1 MTAPRRVRL
10 DSRFWLVTAAAVAS
24 MAATAA
30 LGRWQLDRASQ
41 KEALHSAIDTRM
53 HLPPLNADAFGQ
65 LVASGSGDALHRR
78 VALRGHWVARN
89 TVFLDNRQMLG
100 RQGFIVVTPLQL
112 EHSPVVVLVQR
123 GWVPRNFQDRTA
135 LPPVATPEGPVEL
148 SGRTAAPPARLLEL
162 EGGHR
167 AEGSSRIRQNL
178 DLDAF
183 RSETGLPLADVSVLQ
198 TDAESDGLLRQWPQA
213 RAGVEKNYGYA
224 FQWFGLCSLIAILY
238 VWFQLVRRFI
248 RPRTATS

>member
-10 DSRFWLVTAAAVAS
+10 DSRFWLVTAAAVAA

-183 RSETGLPLADVSVLQ
+183 KSETGLPLADVSVLQ
-198 TDAESDGLLRQWPQA
+198 TDAENEGLLRQWPQA

>member
-41 KEALHSAIDTRM
+41 KEALHSAIDGRM
-53 HLPPLNADAFGQ
+53 HLSPLKADAFGQ
-65 LVASGSGDALHRR
+65 LAASGSGDALHRR

-123 GWVPRNFQDRTA
+123 GWVPRNFQDRTV

>member
-41 KEALHSAIDTRM
+41 KEALHSAIDARM
-53 HLPPLNADAFGQ
+53 HLPPLKADAFGQ
-65 LVASGSGDALHRR
+65 LAASGLGDALHRR

>member
-10 DSRFWLVTAAAVAS
+10 DSRFWLVTAAAVAA

-183 RSETGLPLADVSVLQ
+183 KSETGLPLADVSVLQ
-198 TDAESDGLLRQWPQA
+198 TDAENEGLLRQWPQA

-248 RPRTATS
+248 RPRNTTP

>member
-10 DSRFWLVTAAAVAS
+10 DFRFWLVTAAAMAA

-30 LGRWQLDRASQ
+30 LGRWQLDRAAQ
-41 KEALHSAIDTRM
+41 KEALHSAIVTRM
-53 HLPPLNADAFGQ
+53 QLPPLEARAFER
-65 LVASGSGDALHRR
+65 LLAFAPGDLLHRR
-78 VALRGHWVARN
+78 VVLRGRWLAGN
-89 TVFLDNRQMLG
+89 TVFLDNRQMQR

-112 EHSPVVVLVQR
+112 EGSAATVLVQR

-135 LPPVATPEGPVEL
+135 LPPVVTPGGLVEL
-148 SGRTAAPPARLLEL
+148 HGRVAAPPARLLEL
-162 EGGHR
+162 EGSR
-167 AEGSSRIRQNL
+167 SAEGSSRIRQNL
-178 DLDAF
+178 DLEAF
-183 RSETGLPLADVSVLQ
+183 RAETGLPLADVSVLQ
-198 TDAESDGLLRQWPQA
+198 TDAESGGLLRQWPQA

-248 RPRTATS
+248 RPRSASS